1 MRRAPRVPVRPD
13 ERRSARISPHVSS
26 RPAILVGSAEGA
38 AVSGPPVRRRLGPGC
53 CYQTPERRKDP
64 WAINSL
70 LCAMPHGDMPAGSV
84 FLAGTGRSLSP
95 PIASVRCRLSDFDHV
110 REPFF
115 AVRIVTRSGWS
126 GSACD
131 GWAKVA
137 GRSPAAIRGRR
148 AIFRIVDIDYAIGAR
163 RSQPTAGYQP
173 TYLSCATQ
181 SRRSMT
187 ADPAS
192 HLRARLHIRRG
203 AGHGGRTTG

>member
-1 MRRAPRVPVRPD
+1 MANGPVRPIAQLAAHDRVGVD
-13 ERRSARISPHVSS
+13 ELRTECAPANISGFHNGLSARDQRNSARIRCTEAPSESCFRTTRPSLVSS
-26 RPAILVGSAEGA
+26 H
-38 AVSGPPVRRRLGPGC
+38 
-53 CYQTPERRKDP
+53 T
-64 WAINSL
+64 
-70 LCAMPHGDMPAGSV
+70 
-84 FLAGTGRSLSP
+84 
-95 PIASVRCRLSDFDHV
+95 CR
-110 REPFF
+110 
-115 AVRIVTRSGWS
+115 S

-131 GWAKVA
+131 GRAKVA

-148 AIFRIVDIDYAIGAR
+148 AIFRIVAIDYAIGAR

-203 AGHGGRTTG
+203 AGHGG